1 MIDALIQNGIQ
12 FTLAVQAWAG
22 SLAPVWDA
30 ISQLGTT
37 EFYLLVM
44 PLIYWCVNAAFGI
57 RLAVM
62 LLFGAAFNHILKL
75 ALHLPR
81 PYWVQSEVRG
91 YWAESSF
98 GAPSGHAQV
107 PLGMWGLA
115 AATSRRRWFTALAFV
130 AVASIGFSRIA
141 LGVHFHFDVLMGW
154 LLAGLTLWL
163 FLKYERPAGDWLK
176 KRTAAELVLV
186 ALAASLALVAL
197 GALAV
202 LVSGNFMFPAA
213 WEQNSLADTG
223 ETLSEVFSLGGVI
236 TPAGALFGFGAGL
249 AWLRS
254 RGGFDTAGTLRQR
267 ALRYLLGGAVVLII
281 WMGLGS
287 IFPRGQDLLSQGLR
301 FLRYTLVGFWAAGG
315 APVLFVRLGLAKAS
329 KSTWK

>member
-1 MIDALIQNGIQ
+1 MIDALIQNGVQ
-12 FTLAVQAWAG
+12 FTLAVQAWVG

-30 ISQLGTT
+30 TSQLGTT

-62 LLFGAAFNHILKL
+62 LLVGAAFNHILKL
-75 ALHLPR
+75 AWHLPR

-107 PLGMWGLA
+107 PLGIWGLA
-115 AATSRRRWFTALAFV
+115 ATTIRRSWFTALAFV
-130 AVASIGFSRIA
+130 MVASIGFSRIA
-141 LGVHFHFDVLMGW
+141 LGVHFHFDVLTGW
-154 LLAGLTLWL
+154 LLAGLNLWL
-163 FLKYERPAGDWLK
+163 FLKYEGPVGDWLK
-176 KRTAAELVLV
+176 KRTATQLVLV
-186 ALAASLALVAL
+186 ALAASLALVAM
-197 GALAV
+197 GALAAFISGDFV
-202 LVSGNFMFPAA
+202 LPAA

-223 ETLSEVFSLGGVI
+223 ETLSEVLSLGGVI

-249 AWLRS
+249 AWLRG
-254 RGGFDTAGTLRQR
+254 RGGFDTAGTLSQR
-267 ALRYLLGGAVVLII
+267 ALRYLLGGAVVVII
-281 WMGLGS
+281 WLGLGS
-287 IFPRGQDLLSQGLR
+287 IFPRGQDLLSQSLR
-301 FLRYTLVGFWAAGG
+301 FLRYALVGFWAAGG

-329 KSTWK
+329 KSV